1 VFYGRT
7 KIFTIFALFGFF
19 IGTAAYFIF
28 NWFVTNNLIKLT
40 SISVIDILLSPWF
53 ISGVAGAV
61 LSIVVLT
68 LIAHSSRGT

>member
-1 VFYGRT
+1 MFYGRT

-28 NWFVTNNLIKLT
+28 NWLVTKNLVKLT

-61 LSIVVLT
+61 LFISVLA
-68 LIAHSSRGT
+68 LIARGSRGT

>member
-61 LSIVVLT
+61 LSIVALT
-68 LIAHSSRGT
+68 LIAHLSRGT